1 MAYQNNEK
9 LDATLTLR
17 IPRKLKKKLEDE
29 AKEVEQNT
37 NLGRFTTS
45 NYTHA
50 LLETALSEPNHV
62 ENLVNEL
69 SQQGSNENDCDLTTD
84 NGIE

>member
-17 IPRKLKKKLEDE
+17 IPRKLKKRLEKE
-29 AKEVEQNT
+29 AKKVERKT

-69 SQQGSNENDCDLTTD
+69 SQQDSSENNDLIIDNEV
-84 NGIE
+84 E